1 MRKIIILISSLFG
14 IGFIPIFSGTI
25 ASILGII
32 IFFIL
37 KYRFY
42 FLIFSIFSIILSFL
56 ISGKAEE
63 IFKEKDSKKIVIDDF
78 SGMLLVL
85 IFTPRNLTFIIFS
98 FFLFRAFDA
107 LKVPPIDTIERLS
120 GSVGIVFDDLL
131 AGVYTIIIILILNFF
146 IKFS

>member
-1 MRKIIILISSLFG
+1 MRRIIILISSLFG

-25 ASILGII
+25 ASIVSVIV
-32 IFFIL
+32 FYIL
-37 KYRFY
+37 KNRLHFI
-42 FLIFSIFSIILSFL
+42 IFSIFSIILSFL

-78 SGMLLVL
+78 SGMLLAL
-85 IFTPRNLTFIIFS
+85 FFTPKNLLFVMFS

-107 LKVPPIDTIERLS
+107 LKVPPIDTAEQFK
-120 GSVGIVFDDLL
+120 GSLGIVLDDLL
-131 AGVYTIIIILILNFF
+131 AGLYAIMIILILHFF